1 MNRVYRII
9 LSAVL
14 IAMISVGSFVS
25 LSVNALEKKT
35 VKVGFY
41 QMNGFQYYDEN
52 GNPQGYN
59 VDYLKLIS
67 NFTEWE
73 YEYVE
78 FESFDHALE
87 SLKNKE
93 IDILAPAL
101 MSQERMK
108 EFDYSSFPLGKG
120 VYVLVANAATNT
132 VAYEEFECLEG
143 AVISV
148 PENYPITEKL
158 FEYMK
163 YNDIQVE
170 FVYYDTPEEAVR
182 AMMKG
187 EAEFSV
193 TSLMAVNDKY
203 DVIAKFDSSPMYYLT
218 NKDNNVFLEQLNNAM
233 DQVQYTY
240 ANEIKK
246 MEETYFPAYGIQ
258 YFSRRE
264 QDFIKNCPTL
274 NVGFIQGT
282 IPLSFID
289 EKNGEF
295 DGISREIFDRIQ
307 QITGLKFEY
316 VPIPY
321 GKIDEEF
328 LCNSKLDILSGVEY
342 NKNNLTNSYLRMSS
356 PYISSQYVFVGKE
369 SVDFE
374 EELELKVAVST
385 GSKTSE
391 RAFSAEYPNF
401 KFYIY
406 DTVEES
412 FNAVKEGNADYVIV
426 EQYTA
431 DYLIGKPLY
440 SDFII
445 IPAENMEHKLCF
457 SSVSFRSD
465 GLTDEEQQLLIGIL
479 DKAIADIPADDI
491 ESIVV
496 AQTVEHRYQMTFRDI
511 VYKYRISLAIGGG
524 ATIILIAVFVYVVLF
539 NVKHAKI
546 HKKEATLMFIQ
557 KKRYQLVMDNSEDMI
572 YEIGLLGNAGVS
584 SEKIKD
590 VFGWEIP
597 ESIPAITFDNVMK
610 VLHVHPDD
618 VDRLYEEYAKN
629 MSVTGIQST
638 IVQMEGRN
646 GEFLWCELTLVP
658 LVDEEENIISYVGK
672 IKNIHQSVIELQ
684 EKEQKLQSAVV
695 ENETLEEL
703 IAITVLDNLTDVLKI
718 SLKTWMCTL
727 YDLVDGKIT
736 GKVLDKNWEELYE
749 YILSFMSPEDRQRL
763 STVAK
768 KNVLARANEGDIF
781 TYHYKTHFDTHNRCY
796 SDKFFYYTTRFNV
809 SVVNGEKVI
818 IVTNIDDTDVMNR
831 EHTYTE
837 QREQFTNKLIASQ
850 KFLVSA
856 FSNTYVTT
864 FKIFL
869 DNGDVYG
876 FSTDEQGMVETTD
889 FNIKWDEFCQSEML
903 PYLYEDD
910 RNLFEEQCNM
920 AALQKM
926 GKTSRI
932 GINFK
937 AKLDSVK
944 FEPCDEYN
952 WYTMNFRLYEDEG
965 RPMAAVL
972 LLCNSDNVREEV
984 VKNKAKE
991 QEIRKKRIQALV
1003 DDVDD
1008 VVYELDLREGA
1019 CFISGSEKNTFG
1031 WSLNRSI
1038 KNITVENL
1046 QAMWGVHPEDRF
1058 KIGEAAQTI
1067 LKKKI
1072 AMTRSVRVQK
1082 SDGTYVWCRVNA
1094 IPILEGNDIV
1104 YMICKL
1110 TNVHD
1115 NVVEKLHYESHDRVD
1130 ELTGLITKNTF
1141 SNIVGRYLKDHSA
1154 KNDAFILIDLDHFKL
1169 VNESFDSKLGDKV
1182 IKDTARKLQ
1191 IIFSNYDYIGKFNA
1205 DEFGVYV
1212 KNIPADTLEDKL
1224 AWALEKLKD
1233 SYSYGGK
1240 IVEVSVSIGV
1250 AYCQVDSIEYTELY
1264 NKASSAENEAKRSGR
1279 GRYVIKR
1286 IF

>member
-1 MNRVYRII
+1 MII
-9 LSAVL
+9 S
-14 IAMISVGSFVS
+14 MGSLGIMPVKAS
-25 LSVNALEKKT
+25 EKQI

-41 QMNGFQYYDEN
+41 NMSGFQYYDKN

-59 VDYLKLIS
+59 VDYLKLVS
-67 NFTEWE
+67 NFTGWE

-78 FESFDHALE
+78 FESFDHALD
-87 SLKNKE
+87 SLRNEE

-101 MSQERMK
+101 MSMERMK
-108 EFDYSSFPLGKG
+108 EFEYSSFSLGKG
-120 VYVLVANAATNT
+120 VYVLVANSATSM
-132 VAYEEFECLEG
+132 VAYEEFEHING
-143 AVISV
+143 ATISV
-148 PENYPITEKL
+148 PENYPITEQFL
-158 FEYMK
+158 EYME
-163 YNDIQVE
+163 YNDIE
-170 FVYYDTPEEAVR
+170 AELVYYDTPEEAVR

-193 TSLMAVNDKY
+193 TSLMAVNDSY

-218 NKDNNVFLEQLNNAM
+218 YKDNNAFLEQLNNAM

-240 ANEIKK
+240 AGEIKK
-246 MEETYFPAYGIQ
+246 MEENYFPAYGIQ
-258 YFSRRE
+258 YFSRDE
-264 QDFIKNCPTL
+264 QDFIKNCPIL
-274 NVGFIQGT
+274 NVGFIQGA
-282 IPLSFID
+282 IPISFID
-289 EKNGEF
+289 DKTGSF
-295 DGISREIFDRIQ
+295 SGISKEIFDRIQ

-328 LCNSKLDILSGVEY
+328 LSNSKLDILSGVEY
-342 NKNNLTNSYLRMSS
+342 NKNNLTNSYLKMSS

-369 SVDFE
+369 GVDFDE
-374 EELELKVAVST
+374 KFELRVAIST
-385 GSKTSE
+385 GSKTLE
-391 RAFSAEYPNF
+391 RALSAEYPNF
-401 KFYIY
+401 KFCIY

-412 FNAVKEGNADYVIV
+412 FDAVRKGKTDFVIV
-426 EQYTA
+426 DQYTA

-440 SDFII
+440 SDFVM
-445 IPAENMEHKLCF
+445 IPAENMEHSLCF
-457 SSVSFRSD
+457 SSVSFRND
-465 GLTDEEQQLLIGIL
+465 GLTEEEQQLLIGIL

-496 AQTVEHRYQMTFRDI
+496 AQTVEHRYHMTFKDVI
-511 VYKYRISLAIGGG
+511 YKYRISLAIGGG
-524 ATIILIAVFVYVVLF
+524 ATIILVAVFIYVVLF

-546 HKKEATLMFIQ
+546 HKREATLMFIQ
-557 KKRYQLVMDNSEDMI
+557 KKRYQLVMENSEDMI

-597 ESIPAITFDNVMK
+597 ESISAITFDNVMK

-618 VDRLYEEYAKN
+618 VDRLYEEYAKT
-629 MSVTGIQST
+629 MAVTGIQST
-638 IVQMEGRN
+638 IVQMEGCN
-646 GEFLWCELTLVP
+646 GQFLWCELTLVP
-658 LVDEEENIISYVGK
+658 LVDEDENVISYVGK
-672 IKNIHQSVIELQ
+672 IKNINQSVIELQ

-703 IAITVLDNLTDVLKI
+703 LGIAVLDNLTDVLKI
-718 SLKTWMCTL
+718 NLKTWMCTL
-727 YDLVDGKIT
+727 FELEDGKIT
-736 GKVLDKNWEELYE
+736 ERVLKRNWEELYE
-749 YILSFMSPEDRQRL
+749 YVLSFMSSEDKQRL

-768 KNVLARANEGDIF
+768 KKVLARAQEGDVF
-781 TYHYKTHFDTHNRCY
+781 TYHYKTHFDTYNRCF
-796 SDKFFYYTTRFNV
+796 SEKFFYYTTRLNV
-809 SVVNGEKVI
+809 AVVNGEKVVI
-818 IVTNIDDTDVMNR
+818 ITNIDDTDVMNR
-831 EHTYTE
+831 EYAYSE

-856 FSNTYVTT
+856 FSNAYVTT

-869 DNGDVYG
+869 DNGDVHG

-889 FNIKWDEFCQSEML
+889 FNIKWDDFCRNEML
-903 PYLYEDD
+903 PYLYEED
-910 RNLFEEQCNM
+910 RSLFEEQCSM
-920 AALQKM
+920 SALQKM
-926 GKTSRI
+926 DKTSRI

-984 VKNKAKE
+984 VKNKVRE

-1003 DDVDD
+1003 GDVDD
-1008 VVYELDLREGA
+1008 VVYELDLREGT
-1019 CFISGSEKNTFG
+1019 CFVTGSEKNTFG
-1031 WSLNRSI
+1031 WNLNRNI

-1046 QAMWGVHPEDRF
+1046 QSIWGVHPEDRF
-1058 KIGEAAQTI
+1058 KIGEAAQYI
-1067 LKKKI
+1067 FKKKV
-1072 AMTRSVRVQK
+1072 ALTKSVRVQK
-1082 SDGTYVWCRVNA
+1082 SDGTYVWCKITA

-1104 YMICKL
+1104 FMICKL

-1115 NVVEKLHYESHDRVD
+1115 NVVEKLHYEGSDRVD
-1130 ELTGLITKNTF
+1130 ELTGLITQNTF
-1141 SNIVGRYLKDHSA
+1141 SSFVSKYLKDRSA

-1169 VNESFDSKLGDKV
+1169 VNESFNNNLGDKV

-1191 IIFSNYDYIGKFNA
+1191 IIFSNYDYIGRFNA

-1224 AWALEKLKD
+1224 SWALEKLKD

-1240 IVEVSVSIGV
+1240 IVEVSASIGV
-1250 AYCQVDSIEYTELY
+1250 AYCQIDKAEYTELY
-1264 NKASSAENEAKRSGR
+1264 NKAVSAEQEAKKAGR